1 MTIGLDELLV
11 LERQVWKAL
20 VDGDGAADGR
30 LLSDDF
36 LGVYPTGFADRA
48 AHVGQLTGG
57 PTVESFAIHDATV
70 MTLTDE
76 LVLLAYRAVYRRAAA
91 TADDEMYISSLWA
104 RRAGRWIN
112 VFSQDTP
119 SAAP

>member
-1 MTIGLDELLV
+1 VTIGLDELLV
-11 LERQVWKAL
+11 LEQQVWQAL

-30 LLSDDF
+30 MLSDDF

-48 AHVGQLTGG
+48 AHVGQLADG

-70 MTLTDE
+70 MTLTDD
-76 LVLLAYRAVYRRAAA
+76 LVLLAYRAVYRRPAA

>member
-1 MTIGLDELLV
+1 MTIGLDELLA
-11 LERQVWKAL
+11 LEQQVWQAL

-30 LLSDDF
+30 MLSDDF

-48 AHVGQLTGG
+48 AHVGQLADG

-70 MTLTDE
+70 MTLTDD

-91 TADDEMYISSLWA
+91 TADDEMYISSLWVH
-104 RRAGRWIN
+104 RAGQWVN